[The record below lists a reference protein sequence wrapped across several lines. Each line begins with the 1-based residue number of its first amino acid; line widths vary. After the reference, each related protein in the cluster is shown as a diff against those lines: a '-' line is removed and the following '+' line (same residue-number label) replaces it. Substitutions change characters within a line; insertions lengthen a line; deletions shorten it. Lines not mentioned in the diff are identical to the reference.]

1 MLTNFGQK
9 KKTKLYPLDLIKK
22 KMELT
27 EQQQH
32 LKQLLEQ
39 REKFMNAAEYNKSM
53 FLRAS
58 GAIEYLQEIGVT
70 LPEQN
75 ATNIPEQETEAPTET
90 E

>member
-1 MLTNFGQK
+1 
-9 KKTKLYPLDLIKK
+9 
-22 KMELT
+22 MELT

-75 ATNIPEQETEAPTET
+75 ATNIPEQETEAPTEA

>member
-1 MLTNFGQK
+1 
-9 KKTKLYPLDLIKK
+9 
-22 KMELT
+22 MELT
-27 EQQQH
+27 DQQKH

-39 REKFMNAAEYNKSM
+39 QQKFMQAAEYNKSM

-58 GAIEYLQEIGVT
+58 GAIEYLQEIGVK

-90 E
+90 K

>member
-1 MLTNFGQK
+1 
-9 KKTKLYPLDLIKK
+9 
-22 KMELT
+22 MELT
-27 EQQQH
+27 DQQKH

-39 REKFMNAAEYNKSM
+39 QQKFMQAAEYNKSM

-70 LPEQN
+70 LPKLEKD
-75 ATNIPEQETEAPTET
+75 ATNVEETEAPTEA

>member
-1 MLTNFGQK
+1 
-9 KKTKLYPLDLIKK
+9 
-22 KMELT
+22 MELT

-39 REKFMNAAEYNKSM
+39 QQKFMQAAEYNKSM
-53 FLRAS
+53 FLRTS

-70 LPEQN
+70 LPKPEQN
-75 ATNIPEQETEAPTET
+75 ATNIPEQETEAPTEA

>member
-1 MLTNFGQK
+1 
-9 KKTKLYPLDLIKK
+9 
-22 KMELT
+22 MELT

-32 LKQLLEQ
+32 LKQLVEQ
-39 REKFMNAAEYNKSM
+39 REKFMKAAEYNKTM
-53 FLRAS
+53 LLKAS

-75 ATNIPEQETEAPTET
+75 ATNIPEQETEASTEA